1 MIYFTATLCPF
12 SNVPENNQV
21 VELSPN
27 EYLLDAHALPNTVV
41 HIACKKG
48 FVREDN
54 TSPIIPT
61 TCTKSGTFEFYPEL
75 SVGCLLVVSEMI
87 YNTCDWFPVCFSVK
101 ALYRLQVVL

>member
-41 HIACKKG
+41 YIACKKG

-61 TCTKSGTFEFYPEL
+61 TCTKSGKFEFYPEL
-75 SVGCLLVVSEMI
+75 SVGCLLVVSDMI
-87 YNTCDWFPVCFSVK
+87 YNTCAGFPVCFSV
-101 ALYRLQVVL
+101 